1 MSKRIKCFVRIIAL
15 VLVFA
20 LCAPMNAKAAAPET
34 IMPMASDYLVTYDA
48 YICAMGD
55 GKLNI
60 YFEVLGTGTWAD
72 IGVLSIY
79 LYESTDN
86 ADFYWIKTFQH
97 MDYEQM
103 LASNDWY
110 HASYVE
116 YDGVPG
122 RYYKAYVCIWAG
134 PVDGGDARYI
144 WTEVEP
150 CV

>member
-1 MSKRIKCFVRIIAL
+1 MGALKMSKRIKCFVRIIAL

-97 MDYEQM
+97 MDK
-103 LASNDWY
+103 LRS
-110 HASYVE
+110 
-116 YDGVPG
+116 
-122 RYYKAYVCIWAG
+122 
-134 PVDGGDARYI
+134 
-144 WTEVEP
+144 
-150 CV
+150 